1 MEIFGPNRHNKR
13 NRKEINMFVLYLF
26 AVFAILLF
34 VNDQSAEA
42 FILQQSYDSS
52 IATKGLFVADNG
64 NKPIISE
71 TAFSNNS
78 NRRHFMSTIA
88 TVPFVTLWNTQLI
101 SSTAASANEDVSTN
115 NKKEKILV
123 LGGSGFVGSQVV
135 KELQQLGI
143 TVIATSR
150 DGRDNTIAF
159 DATKNNDE
167 TSIQKLLSSNN
178 DITAIISCIG
188 SIGTQ
193 NDEIVNSASGV
204 VAKAAKSAGTSSS
217 VKRFVYIGVAPEVKD
232 FASNIEF
239 LNGYMKGKESSQSM
253 ILSSFG
259 NSDSTFIQ
267 PTFIYGGDTFNI
279 NPPRV
284 ASFYGQFIE
293 GLLSSQPIRTIES
306 ILPSGIIK
314 IALEPPIS
322 VNNIAKVN
330 KI

>member
-1 MEIFGPNRHNKR
+1 MSFVVIF
-13 NRKEINMFVLYLF
+13 V
-26 AVFAILLF
+26 ILLL
-34 VNDQSAEA
+34 VNHQSANA
-42 FILQQSYDSS
+42 FIPQQLQKQSY
-52 IATKGLFVADNG
+52 GLLAVDNG
-64 NKPIISE
+64 EN
-71 TAFSNNS
+71 AFS
-78 NRRHFMSTIA
+78 NRRHFMSMLA

-101 SSTAASANEDVSTN
+101 SSSAAFANDEVTTSTN

-123 LGGSGFVGSQVV
+123 LGGSGLVGSQVV
-135 KELQQLGI
+135 KELQKLG
-143 TVIATSR
+143 VAVVATSR

-167 TSIQKLLSSNN
+167 AAITKLLSSN

-188 SIGTQ
+188 SIGTP
-193 NDEIVNSASGV
+193 NDEIVNSASGI
-204 VAKAAKSAGTSSS
+204 VAKAAKSAGS

-259 NSDSTFIQ
+259 NSYSTFIQ

-293 GLLSSQPIRTIES
+293 GLLSSSPIRTIEG
-306 ILPSGIIK
+306 ILPPGIIK

-322 VNNIAKVN
+322 VNDIAKVN
-330 KI
+330 I